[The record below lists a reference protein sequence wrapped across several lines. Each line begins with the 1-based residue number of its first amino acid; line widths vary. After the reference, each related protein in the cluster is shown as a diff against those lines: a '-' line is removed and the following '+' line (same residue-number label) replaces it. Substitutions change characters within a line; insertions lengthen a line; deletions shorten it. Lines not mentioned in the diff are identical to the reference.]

1 MAADAGPSTPTTSI
15 TPPPYSEREDRLRI
29 SLQNS
34 VLPYKIKT
42 LLWSPFII
50 LERLWDPKF
59 PSVALQ
65 QPSIQRLAS
74 PGKSRNPSLCVGA
87 DEEAGG
93 SASIRL
99 DDSEEKGGDDHDQA
113 TVKTA
118 ASTTRLVLQDTSTV
132 LHERIPIL
140 PVLTFVVLYIFCG
153 AGNLRNKMQC

>member
-1 MAADAGPSTPTTSI
+1 MKPLLFVSLPSIRRLSSTP
-15 TPPPYSEREDRLRI
+15 
-29 SLQNS
+29 
-34 VLPYKIKT
+34 
-42 LLWSPFII
+42 
-50 LERLWDPKF
+50 
-59 PSVALQ
+59 
-65 QPSIQRLAS
+65 

-99 DDSEEKGGDDHDQA
+99 DDDSEEKGGIDGDGDQA

-118 ASTTRLVLQDTSTV
+118 ASTTRLVLQDTSAV

-153 AGNLRNKMQC
+153 AGRWPSRWWREGEEV